1 MTGFPLPPG
10 QADLFLGSAR
20 GAPFQSAHAFPT
32 PFPGTLQLDLGTVDT
47 VRASR
52 QTGDEVPLPEGAKQV
67 DYVVALVNDLASPV
81 RIQVVEKPATPM
93 QWDLIRSSIP
103 CTETTRA
110 LTFDLTLPPQSTKT
124 ITYRL
129 RLVAHKET

>member
-1 MTGFPLPPG
+1 MFLPVHRLLADEAGDPPLEVGIGDPVG
-10 QADLFLGSAR
+10 ESADRSDEAFLAGR
-20 GAPFQSAHAFPT
+20 ECT
-32 PFPGTLQLDLGTVDT
+32 
-47 VRASR
+47 R

-110 LTFDLTLPPQSTKT
+110 LTFDLTLPMTE
-124 ITYRL
+124 ITH
-129 RLVAHKET
+129 V